1 VAVEELTALMVAWKA
16 AYSQKEAAPSEA
28 LVNWHDRW
36 LWPTLHRLNIQLR
49 VCAGAWTT

>member
-1 VAVEELTALMVAWKA
+1 MVAWKA